1 MAKSSLRSLGR
12 VAEKNRAKQE
22 PPTVGVI
29 VITPIT
35 DDIVSVAVR
44 ALTPESDI
52 EAVRDSLPENKR
64 ATFMVEAKIVAELG
78 VLIQSLQMMGL
89 PYGPGYIVQ
98 TQTSG
103 EMQIT
108 DVHYT
113 LTETGVRIKVVAG
126 YCEF

>member
-1 MAKSSLRSLGR
+1 MADRRTNNLRAR
-12 VAEKNRAKQE
+12 TAEANQ
-22 PPTVGVI
+22 PTVGVI

-35 DDIVSVAVR
+35 DPIISVAVR
-44 ALTPESDI
+44 ALTPDSDI
-52 EAVRDSLPENKR
+52 EAVRDSLPEDKR
-64 ATFMVEAKIVAELG
+64 ASFMVEAKIVAELG
-78 VLIQSLQMMGL
+78 VLLQALQSMGL

-98 TQTSG
+98 TPTSG

-113 LTETGVRIKVVAG
+113 LTETGIRIKVVAG